1 VIDVALLAGR
11 VLLLALLY
19 LFLFA
24 AVRAGLGLVR
34 RGAPG
39 APEIPLS
46 LVVMSGP
53 PELSG
58 VRVALDHTVRIGR
71 SPDLEL
77 VIADDFVSTAHA
89 RIIPSPTGPAL
100 EDLESTNGTLLN
112 GRRVN
117 GLASLAVGD
126 EIEVGTVKLKVAR
139 S

>member
-11 VLLLALLY
+11 ILLLALLY

-24 AVRAGLGLVR
+24 AVRAGLGVVR

-39 APEIPLS
+39 APEAPLS
-46 LVVMSGP
+46 LVVVSGP
-53 PELSG
+53 PELAG
-58 VRVALDHTVRIGR
+58 VRIELDSTVRIGR
-71 SPDLEL
+71 SADLEL

-89 RIIPSPTGPAL
+89 RIIPAPGGPVL

-112 GRRVN
+112 GRRVK
-117 GLASLAVGD
+117 GLATLAAGD
-126 EIEVGTVKLKVAR
+126 EIEVGTVRLKVSR

>member
-1 VIDVALLAGR
+1 MIDVALLAGR

-24 AVRAGLGLVR
+24 AVRAGLGVVR

-39 APEIPLS
+39 APDVPLA
-46 LVVMSGP
+46 LVVVAGP
-53 PELSG
+53 PELTG
-58 VRVALDHTVRIGR
+58 VRIALDRTVRIGR

-89 RIIPSPTGPAL
+89 RIVPAPGGPVL

-112 GRRVN
+112 GRRVD
-117 GLASLAVGD
+117 GIASIAVGD
-126 EIEVGTVKLKVAR
+126 EIEVGTVRLKVAR

>member
-24 AVRAGLGLVR
+24 AVRAGLGIVR

-39 APEIPLS
+39 EPEVPLS
-46 LVVMSGP
+46 LVVMTGP
-53 PELSG
+53 PELAG
-58 VRVALDHTVRIGR
+58 VRVPLDHTVRIGR
-71 SPDLEL
+71 SPELEL

-89 RIIPSPTGPAL
+89 RIIPAPGGPVI

-112 GRRVN
+112 GRRVK
-117 GLASLAVGD
+117 GLSPLVAGD